1 MNKPLTHAEAVTR
14 SREKSGAKGVNISM
28 LPEER
33 ALLDALADRHG
44 GIKGAVMAGLRAL
57 DGQGEPSTDELL
69 AMLRRRA
76 QG

>member
-1 MNKPLTHAEAVTR
+1 MTKHLTHAEAVAK

-57 DGQGEPSTDELL
+57 EGRGEISRAALL
-69 AMLRRRA
+69 AEIERRLT
-76 QG
+76 